1 MLFKN
6 SRTHSR
12 TPTTRTN
19 WRCWSSGAAVDW
31 PPFIEQ
37 QLMRPSWVNQEQSFS
52 CTQRQ
57 NDGSWSTPLSP
68 PPTLLGFNVNFYT
81 VSKTT
86 FTFRGFQNYPSAQP
100 RLKVVWFQK
109 TFLFLSHFSLSS
121 APQLSGAALTEKV
134 HSLSSER
141 TFCWQYM
148 HWFAF

>member
-6 SRTHSR
+6 SHTLPH

-19 WRCWSSGAAVDW
+19 WWCWSSGTAVDW

-52 CTQRQ
+52 CTQWQ

-68 PPTLLGFNVNFYT
+68 PSTLLGFNVNFYT
-81 VSKTT
+81 VSNTT
-86 FTFRGFQNYPSAQP
+86 FTFWGFQNYSSAQP
-100 RLKVVWFQK
+100 CLKVVWFQK

-134 HSLSSER
+134 HSLSAER
-141 TFCWQYM
+141 TFCWQYI